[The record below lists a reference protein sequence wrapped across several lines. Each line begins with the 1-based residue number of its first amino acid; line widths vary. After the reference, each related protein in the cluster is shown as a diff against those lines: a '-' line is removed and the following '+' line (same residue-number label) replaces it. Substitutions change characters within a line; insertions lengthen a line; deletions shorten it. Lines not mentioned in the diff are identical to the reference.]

1 MTIKYSG
8 KQVIKAGENLI
19 SDKVLLESMAFD
31 AAFDVLSY
39 WRFSHEIALENAFSI
54 LQEVSYQKDK
64 KAIFAKRLK
73 RYVSIVKKLRRFP
86 DMKLKNMQDIGGCR
100 AIVSNLKKLK
110 QIVREL
116 RLRPEFK
123 NNNGVIRYKDYIKKP
138 KDDGYRGYHLVGNFN
153 NNHDEKRSIELQI
166 RTRLQHDW
174 ATTLEIVDLFTGQ
187 ALKSNQGARDWKD
200 FFSSVSAQ
208 FAIMEEIHMFDT
220 FELQKKFLAF
230 SEKIFTDDAKKN
242 DRLES
247 CEMVQKSA
255 KKLNVITLLEAYSN
269 SLKIV
274 DGRIGEDAIDG
285 YALIEVQ
292 TDKATVT
299 TSLFKKEE
307 NQEAEKRYVEAEKKT
322 AGNNDLVVALV
333 STTAVGGIKEAYPNY
348 FADSTEFLQHLLLIT
363 EVSIENRRGFLANIF
378 TK

>member
-1 MTIKYSG
+1 MSAKFSG
-8 KQVIKAGENLI
+8 KQVIKAGESLI
-19 SDKVLLESMAFD
+19 SDKVLLDGDAFN

-54 LQEVSYQKDK
+54 LQRVSNEKDK

-100 AIVSNLKKLK
+100 AIVSNSKKLK

-116 RLRPEFK
+116 RLQPEFK
-123 NNNGVIRYKDYIKKP
+123 NSNGLIRYKDYIKKP
-138 KDDGYRGYHLVGNFN
+138 KDDGYRGYHLIGNFSN
-153 NNHDEKRSIELQI
+153 NNNEKRSIELQI

-187 ALKSNQGARDWKD
+187 ALKSNQGVRDWKD

-208 FAIMEEIHMFDT
+208 FALMEEIHMFDT
-220 FELQKKFLAF
+220 FEHQEKFSIF
-230 SEKIFTDDAKKN
+230 SKKIFADDNKKIE
-242 DRLES
+242 RLES
-247 CEMVQKSA
+247 CEIVQKSA
-255 KKLNVITLLEAYSN
+255 KKLNIFTLLQAYSN

-274 DGRIGEDAIDG
+274 DGRIEEDAIDG

-292 TDKATVT
+292 TDKKTVT

-307 NQEAEKRYVEAEKKT
+307 NEEAEKKYVEAEKKT

-348 FADSTEFLQHLLLIT
+348 FADSTDFLEHLLLVT
-363 EVSIENRRGFLANIF
+363 KLPIENEKSFLSSIF
-378 TK
+378 R